1 MNIGI
6 ITQARINSTR
16 LPAKILKMCNGKPM
30 LDYHIERLQWS
41 NLPIYI
47 ATSTNPSDQ
56 AIANYAKQHQ
66 LPFYCGSENDV
77 LSRFY
82 GCASKY
88 NLDIIV
94 RVTSDCPL
102 IDGMLVKQGVDYY
115 MELINDPQNTNRD
128 NNLYLSN
135 SLERTF
141 PRGFDFEIFSFYML
155 EQAYHQAFAPTQRE
169 HVTPYFYQN
178 PTLFDLHCMM
188 SNNDKSN
195 YRITLDTPEDL
206 QAITTLIEQY
216 HADALSADQLITLLD
231 DHPEIV
237 AINAHIEQKKL

>member
-1 MNIGI
+1 
-6 ITQARINSTR
+6 
-16 LPAKILKMCNGKPM
+16 M

>member
-47 ATSTNPSDQ
+47 ATSTNPADQ
-56 AIANYAKQHQ
+56 AIANYAQQHQ
-66 LPFYCGSENDV
+66 LPFYCGSEDDV

-82 GCASKY
+82 GCATTH

-115 MELINDPQNTNRD
+115 MELINQLQNTNV
-128 NNLYLSN
+128 YLSN
-135 SLERTF
+135 SIERTF
-141 PRGFDFEIFSFYML
+141 PRGFDFEIFHFDML
-155 EQAYHQAFAPTQRE
+155 EQAYHQAIAPAQRE

-178 PTLFDLHCMM
+178 PQLFDLHCMM
-188 SNNDKSN
+188 SDKDKSH

-206 QAITTLIEQY
+206 QMILTLIEQY
-216 HADALSADQLITLLD
+216 HADALSTDQLITLLD